1 MDEYN
6 DEAYVEAFGDPNNND
21 LLNIDDAAYFED
33 ELSDQGFI
41 DNRTAAEIER
51 EAINWNKRRKKT
63 KAEELDE
70 QEFSSEGSD
79 DSEEDSYIENPP
91 EEDKDSDYDPN
102 AEEGTSWHTASIR
115 RLENRETKKQSL
127 PTHYKQPDIDSD
139 LTDAYQQSK
148 ENLQGII
155 DQGQEAMYEI
165 LEIAKAGQH
174 PRAFEV
180 YATLLKNM
188 TEANDRLLK
197 IQKDMRDISGVKKE
211 ANTTNIDK
219 AIFVGSTSELSKLL
233 KSKD

>member
-1 MDEYN
+1 M
-6 DEAYVEAFGDPNNND
+6 NNLDKN
-21 LLNIDDAAYFED
+21 
-33 ELSDQGFI
+33 LSDVFDVTPIGQP
-41 DNRTAAEIER
+41 E
-51 EAINWNKRRKKT
+51 
-63 KAEELDE
+63 
-70 QEFSSEGSD
+70 
-79 DSEEDSYIENPP
+79 PP
-91 EEDKDSDYDPN
+91 KNQPLT
-102 AEEGTSWHTASIR
+102 TS
-115 RLENRETKKQSL
+115 
-127 PTHYKQPDIDSD
+127 YKQPDMDSD

-197 IQKDMRDISGVKKE
+197 IQKEMRDISGIKKE
-211 ANTTNIDK
+211 ATTTNIDK